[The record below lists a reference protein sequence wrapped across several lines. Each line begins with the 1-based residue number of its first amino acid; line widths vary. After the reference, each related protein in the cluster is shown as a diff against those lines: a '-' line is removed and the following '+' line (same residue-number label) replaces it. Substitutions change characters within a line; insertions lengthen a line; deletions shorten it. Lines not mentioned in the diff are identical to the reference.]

1 MQNAEAD
8 LTRYTHPRK
17 GWLALSVTCI
27 IYGLHLAFNL
37 CRFCELFW
45 TGISGASG
53 LLYMQKTEELQISS
67 VWGEER
73 V

>member
-8 LTRYTHPRK
+8 LTRYTHPRI
-17 GWLALSVTCI
+17 GRIALSVTCI

-45 TGISGASG
+45 TGIFGASSS
-53 LLYMQKTEELQISS
+53 LYMQKTEELQSSS
-67 VWGEER
+67 VWGEKR
-73 V
+73 S